1 MENVIKKE
9 VFKGFVVAIVA
20 ATFSFYIFLEHFS
33 IYTLE
38 ESIMI
43 ARSGQLFG
51 KLLAL
56 SALPNVIVFFIFIKK
71 NQDYRARGV
80 LLALFLFALT
90 ISFLQF
96 V

>member
-9 VFKGFVVAIVA
+9 VFKGFVVAIIA
-20 ATFSFYIFLEHFS
+20 AAFTFYIFLEHFS
-33 IYTLE
+33 IYSFE
-38 ESIMI
+38 ESLKM
-43 ARSGQLFG
+43 AFRGQLFG

-71 NQDYRARGV
+71 NQEYRARGV

-90 ISFLQF
+90 IAFLQF
-96 V
+96 I

>member
-9 VFKGFVVAIVA
+9 VFKGFIVAIIA
-20 ATFSFYIFLEHFS
+20 AVFSFYIYIEHFS
-33 IYTLE
+33 IYSLE
-38 ESIMI
+38 ETIEI
-43 ARSGQLFG
+43 AKSGQLFG
-51 KLLAL
+51 KLITL
-56 SALPNVIVFFIFIKK
+56 SALPNVIVFFVFIKK

-90 ISFLQF
+90 VGFLQL